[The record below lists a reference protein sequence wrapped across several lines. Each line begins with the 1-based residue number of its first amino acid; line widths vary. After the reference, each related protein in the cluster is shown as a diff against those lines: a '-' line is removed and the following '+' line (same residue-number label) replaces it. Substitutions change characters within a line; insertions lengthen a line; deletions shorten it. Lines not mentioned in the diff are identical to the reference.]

1 MGLLAFGLGAVY
13 HNALTLT
20 GYVYHMEDWQ
30 MQDLKVGMIG
40 YGWVAGAHIGTYAAV
55 EGTTVAAIC
64 DV

>member
-30 MQDLKVGMIG
+30 MQDLKEIG
-40 YGWVAGAHIGTYAAV
+40 LKNSLKLQLKILFQTLLK
-55 EGTTVAAIC
+55 
-64 DV
+64 